1 MSTEALQLPVIRM
14 APDPPKDSTRDRL
27 IRRGKALSILT
38 LVWMSIEAG
47 VSLAA
52 AIAAGSVSLLGFGLD
67 SVIELASA
75 GTILWL
81 YTHGRSST
89 GGAERR
95 AQQLVTLG
103 LLALAVFI
111 TIDAI
116 HALAIRSQARTSW
129 LGVGVSLGAI
139 IFMPLLARAKSRV
152 AQQLASSATA
162 GDAAQSRL
170 CAISAAAVLISLL
183 ANHLAGWWWLD
194 PTTGLGI
201 AALALYEAR
210 NAWAGE
216 VCADCA
222 PMRLQDSDA
231 CGCGDPD
238 CC

>member
-1 MSTEALQLPVIRM
+1 VSTEPLQLPLVQVAPVS
-14 APDPPKDSTRDRL
+14 APDSVRDRL

-38 LVWMSIEAG
+38 LVWMTVEAG

-52 AIAAGSVSLLGFGLD
+52 AVAAGSVSLLGFGLD

-81 YTHGRSST
+81 YTRQRSST
-89 GGAERR
+89 AGAERR

-103 LLALAVFI
+103 LLALAIYV
-111 TIDAI
+111 TVDAI
-116 HALAIRSQARTSW
+116 HALAAGSHPRTSW
-129 LGVGVSLGAI
+129 LGVGVSVGAI
-139 IFMPLLARAKSRV
+139 VFMPMLARAKSRV
-152 AQQLASSATA
+152 AAQLSSAATA

-194 PTTGLGI
+194 PITGLGI
-201 AALALYEAR
+201 AGLAVYEAR

-216 VCADCA
+216 ACADCA

-231 CGCGDPD
+231 CGCGEPD

>member
-1 MSTEALQLPVIRM
+1 VSTEPLALPLVQV
-14 APDPPKDSTRDRL
+14 APISVPISVPDRL
-27 IRRGKALSILT
+27 IRRAKALSILT
-38 LVWMSIEAG
+38 LIWMTVEAG

-52 AIAAGSVSLLGFGLD
+52 AVAAGSVSLLGFGLD

-81 YTHGRSST
+81 YTRQRSST
-89 GGAERR
+89 AGAERR

-103 LLALAVFI
+103 LLALAIYV
-111 TIDAI
+111 TVDAI
-116 HALAIRSQARTSW
+116 HALAAGSHPRTSW
-129 LGVGVSLGAI
+129 LGVGVSVGAI
-139 IFMPLLARAKSRV
+139 VFMPMLARAKSRV
-152 AQQLASSATA
+152 AAQLSSAATA

-183 ANHLAGWWWLD
+183 ANHLTGWWWLD
-194 PTTGLGI
+194 PITGLGI
-201 AALALYEAR
+201 AGLALYEAR

-222 PMRLQDSDA
+222 PMRLPHSDFHSCDA
-231 CGCGDPD
+231 PD